1 MRLFRSSSSRL
12 SPSCSFILACLSTLR
27 LFHPRGTSIS
37 TSGTVGTFF
46 VQGFTA
52 LHTPLH
58 THTQNIPV
66 RVQPL
71 LSLPLP
77 LTTKTTTASH
87 KFFHRNEHTHSHT
100 HAHTLKIYPTTST
113 TRLNNDATNGDIDY
127 TQMKPQ
133 VYQQR
138 WIQLAYLSLLALLS
152 DWICFSVAASPSTF
166 ETAYAGH
173 SAANLIDIFLFTN
186 VASCFLVTD
195 TVQKFGLEKAIKGA
209 SALMAVGCLLRSGL
223 SFLSPIFSQ
232 LGLAAAAN
240 AVSIDPTN
248 TAAAAAAGLVPYWSI
263 LAGTILVG
271 AAQPFF
277 QCTPP
282 MLSATWFASDER
294 ATSTAIALNFN
305 QIGIATAFLVGGG
318 MATSPEGLAS
328 YFSVITAASTVV
340 AIGTF
345 LQFQNKPPI
354 PPSSS
359 EIEKLRKGEKEPPF
373 KESVQK
379 LFANPGF
386 LKPLSAFIMSISITN
401 IVGAFIDEVMERGGI
416 TEQFSIDLAGAGFE
430 FGILFGGIIIGG
442 YVDKTKQYKKVT
454 LACILASIFLLIPLG
469 LTEHA
474 IGKEPFLLV
483 LALLGLGLAAGPIQP
498 INAELAVDVT
508 YPSDET
514 AVESVQQ
521 IGGNLVSALLVPL
534 AEIGARQDFQLLPQH
549 PNLASDIRGDVI
561 LMMTIALVTY
571 FYFSSFDAPLLRSR
585 ADDDNDEFSEG
596 GVTIDVDTV
605 TVTDVVAERKPMF
618 LNKLKW

>member
-12 SPSCSFILACLSTLR
+12 SPSCSFIFACLSTLR

-46 VQGFTA
+46 VQGFT
-52 LHTPLH
+52 
-58 THTQNIPV
+58 
-66 RVQPL
+66 
-71 LSLPLP
+71 LP

-87 KFFHRNEHTHSHT
+87 KLFHRNEHRHSHT
-100 HAHTLKIYPTTST
+100 HAHSHTLKIYPTTST

-240 AVSIDPTN
+240 AVSIDATN
-248 TAAAAAAGLVPYWSI
+248 TAAAAAGLVPYWSI

-571 FYFSSFDAPLLRSR
+571 FYFSSFDAPLLRSK

-596 GVTIDVDTV
+596 GVTIDVDPV

-618 LNKLKW
+618 LNKFK